1 VRAEPSHPTYASFMV
16 RSLVTLLVPQ
26 GYTLSI
32 AGSFA
37 VAAYRYGFPV
47 AFNAFGFIAGAVA
60 AYLGLAVVARPSLGG
75 SPVPLPTGFFA
86 LLNVVPLAVVPLVAA
101 MVVVVPWAWAG
112 FPLAGLAGAGGYVLL
127 LSCFFRWLPRERWRQ
142 R

>member
-1 VRAEPSHPTYASFMV
+1 MV

-47 AFNAFGFIAGAVA
+47 ASNTFGFIAGAVA
-60 AYLGLAVVARPSLGG
+60 AYVGLATVARPSLDG

-127 LSCFFRWLPRERWRQ
+127 LSCFFRWLPRERGLLPERD